1 MVIWYIFWSFGT
13 LDGNQV
19 LYTFWSFGWYMYLM
33 QILVHI
39 VVILYSF
46 TALVHRCKK
55 NSGNPAPDPAEIGS
69 GRLQTI
75 RQTK

>member
-1 MVIWYIFWSFGT
+1 
-13 LDGNQV
+13 
-19 LYTFWSFGWYMYLM
+19 M